1 MVTSNFVGNF
11 VLTIKKDFIGKWSA
25 GVWMRPEIWVSNYGN
40 DDTGNGSKEKPFRT
54 TERAVIEANKSKV
67 RVYIKIITEKRNDK

>member
-1 MVTSNFVGNF
+1 
-11 VLTIKKDFIGKWSA
+11 
-25 GVWMRPEIWVSNYGN
+25 MRPEIWVSNYGN